1 MPRVAGRNCDVV
13 GLEGGGLVDS
23 SECWPELV
31 GPSHEFRF
39 EFPCGGTANDCP
51 VGRREG
57 RKTKLPIGDEGDGDV
72 GWLSFF
78 LKNLPKIF
86 FVPVVGVESMSG
98 RVMVGGD
105 GDGLSMPPEE
115 RE

>member
-1 MPRVAGRNCDVV
+1 MGIEA
-13 GLEGGGLVDS
+13 GGLVDS
-23 SECWPELV
+23 SDCWPGLV

-39 EFPCGGTANDCP
+39 AFPCDGMANDCP
-51 VGRREG
+51 VDRRDGRG
-57 RKTKLPIGDEGDGDV
+57 MKLPIGDEGDGDD

-86 FVPVVGVESMSG
+86 FVPLVGVASISG
-98 RVMVGGD
+98 RMMLD
-105 GDGLSMPPEE
+105 GDSDRLSPEE

>member
-1 MPRVAGRNCDVV
+1 MGIEA
-13 GLEGGGLVDS
+13 EAGGLVDKS
-23 SECWPELV
+23 DCWPELV

-39 EFPCGGTANDCP
+39 AFPCDGIANDCP
-51 VGRREG
+51 VDRRDGRG
-57 RKTKLPIGDEGDGDV
+57 MNLPIGDEGGGDD

-86 FVPVVGVESMSG
+86 FVPLVGVESMSG
-98 RVMVGGD
+98 RVIKGGD